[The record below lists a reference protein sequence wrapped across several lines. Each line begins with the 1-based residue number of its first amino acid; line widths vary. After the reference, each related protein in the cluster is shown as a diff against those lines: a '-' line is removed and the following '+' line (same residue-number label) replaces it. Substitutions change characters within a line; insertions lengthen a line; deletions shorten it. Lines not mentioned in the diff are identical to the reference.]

1 MRAICILLSVT
12 LPALALGQSAPAQFT
27 TTGAFFALSV
37 PDLAASTR
45 WYSEKLGLRIVMRS
59 ANGVPVNVLEGGG
72 LIVELVQRDG
82 ARSPR
87 DAMSA
92 DSPPDLVRGIF
103 KVGVIVEDFDGTV
116 ARLRAKGVEIVL
128 GPYPPTPEQRA
139 NMLVK
144 DNAGNLIQFFGK

>member
-87 DAMSA
+87 DGMPA

-103 KVGVIVEDFDGTV
+103 KVGMIVDDFDGTV